1 VGDKTNL
8 ISLDVKDQLNISN
21 KESLTDDDYQEC
33 SRLSS
38 TSGMSELQEVTDIK
52 GLSPL
57 YIY

>member
-1 VGDKTNL
+1 MT
-8 ISLDVKDQLNISN
+8 LDQI
-21 KESLTDDDYQEC
+21 LTDDDYQEC

-57 YIY
+57 YILSI